1 MISNW
6 RAKGR
11 SLTVREGEQGRL
23 ASCGCS
29 GGFDGIEVGER
40 MKGICILG
48 GFGGRDDIS
57 VDA

>member
-1 MISNW
+1 MHH
-6 RAKGR
+6 AGA
-11 SLTVREGEQGRL
+11 V
-23 ASCGCS
+23 
-29 GGFDGIEVGER
+29 EVLMALKWGKR

>member
-1 MISNW
+1 M
-6 RAKGR
+6 KGR
-11 SLTVREGEQGRL
+11 SLTVKAGEQGRL

-29 GGFDGIEVGER
+29 GVFDGSEAGER
-40 MKGICILG
+40 MKGIDIMG